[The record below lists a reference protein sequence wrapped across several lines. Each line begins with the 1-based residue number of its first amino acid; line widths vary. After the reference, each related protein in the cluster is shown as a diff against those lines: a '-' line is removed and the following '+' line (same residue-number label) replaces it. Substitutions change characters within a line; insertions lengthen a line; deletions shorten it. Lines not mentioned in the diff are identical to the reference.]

1 MTLQS
6 AEDENAHR
14 VLNEI
19 PHKTCIKRSN

>member
-19 PHKTCIKRSN
+19 PHKTCIAF